1 MRPLLLGW
9 FVNGL
14 ILMPVVGALAA
25 AIAWTAVLMMVFD
38 ELDGIGRLQ
47 AFLIS
52 AGINAIFLALLYL
65 LPHQQPAQNG
75 NRPAIP

>member
-1 MRPLLLGW
+1 
-9 FVNGL
+9 
-14 ILMPVVGALAA
+14 
-25 AIAWTAVLMMVFD
+25 MMVFD